1 MKITK
6 EKVEK
11 IARVVMEKISTGEMS
26 EEDLQKGGEFY
37 ETAKELESVAKGTGK
52 FRAIKP
58 FDKYQGPYALLTN
71 GSKIWMSEEEG
82 MYYLDEGNKGYTLSK
97 KELADFYKSNA
108 EKFIERIKDK
118 KPRVKKLKTLSKQ

>member
-6 EKVEK
+6 E
-11 IARVVMEKISTGEMS
+11 RVSKLAKRVMEKLSTGEMS

-37 ETAKELESVAKGTGK
+37 EVAKELTSVAKSTGK

-71 GSKIWMSEEEG
+71 GSKIWMTEDEG
-82 MYYLDEGNKGYTLSK
+82 MYYLDEGAKGFTLSK
-97 KELADFYKSNA
+97 KELSSFYNSNA
-108 EKFIERIKDK
+108 ENFIEGIKTK
-118 KPRVKKLKTLSKQ
+118 KPRVKKIKTLGK